1 MKAETAAVKD
11 LEDENPEV
19 DRSMLP
25 PIYCYGLDFVEG
37 MQDDGTMMEA
47 EPALGTE
54 QENNEEEMEEEE
66 EISEEEDLDFM
77 KESEEDS
84 DEDDDALRTMVRK
97 SILFT
102 LKNLF

>member
-1 MKAETAAVKD
+1 MKAEAAAGVKG
-11 LEDENPEV
+11 LEDDNPEI

-25 PIYCYGLDFVEG
+25 PIYCYGLDFVEC
-37 MQDDGTMMEA
+37 MQDGTMMET

-54 QENNEEEMEEEE
+54 QENNGEEMEEEE

-84 DEDDDALRTMVRK
+84 DDEDDALRAMV
-97 SILFT
+97 INF
-102 LKNLF
+102 